1 MSRYQIDV
9 LVEDGLEAEVAMV
22 GLDLALVE
30 QAVAAVL
37 ALEDVAGPLEVSI
50 LLAND
55 ARLQA
60 LNCDFRG
67 LDEPTDVLSF
77 ADDGD
82 GAAFVA
88 QPDAVRYLGDV
99 ALSYER
105 VVAQAHEYG
114 HSLDRELAY
123 LTVHGMLHLL
133 GYDHERGPDDAA
145 LMRAREEAALAQLV
159 LPETP

>member
-1 MSRYQIDV
+1 MRRYQIDV
-9 LVEDGLEAEVAMV
+9 LVEDGLEAAVAEA

-30 QAVAAVL
+30 QAATAVL
-37 ALEDVAGPLEVSI
+37 AVEGVAGPLEVSV
-50 LLAND
+50 LLADD

-60 LNCDFRG
+60 LNRAFRG

-114 HSLDRELAY
+114 HSRARELAY

-145 LMRAREEAALAQLV
+145 LMRSREEAALAELV